1 MVESHLAKVA
11 VAGSNPVERSTF
23 THTTTMQVSTKL
35 YTAHVYWTVLKSNQ
49 IENFTDKEYLLKFVS
64 FFDKHPPLSDGQPM
78 FTMTVFESDVHYF
91 TAAEQW
97 HIASPKEMDMNLL
110 RELAEA
116 AKKPAVA
123 VTDATLELK
132 PGEEITK

>member
-1 MVESHLAKVA
+1 
-11 VAGSNPVERSTF
+11 
-23 THTTTMQVSTKL
+23 MQVSTKL